1 MRTGISEWGMTVYS
15 FLIQELR
22 EQQMIPPM
30 AMIEAKERRC
40 ALCKEVFKLWKESF
54 VPRCC

>member
-22 EQQMIPPM
+22 EQQTVPAM
-30 AMIEAKERRC
+30 AMIEAKKRRY
-40 ALCKEVFKLWKESF
+40 ALCEEVFKLWKESF
-54 VPRCC
+54 APRCC